1 MNWPS
6 KKTEKLEVRLPPE
19 TKQAFLQRCRMDGR
33 SASEAVRSFIDIYL
47 ARPLNP
53 KELPMIL
60 RSAVTYACLSVA
72 LAGAVWTL
80 SPEPSRA
87 EPDFAV
93 IFKSLDADGDGRLSP
108 AEFDRK
114 TGSAPARATP
124 NEGAVTLSAGFTEI
138 DTNQD
143 RAVSQ
148 AEFTAFN
155 RASTVK
161 RFLALDY
168 NSDGKVTLDELQR
181 PGAPLGDVASG
192 FAIRGSPGG
201 FFAKFDLN
209 KDGAITE
216 AEFSSPPSG

>member
-6 KKTEKLEVRLPPE
+6 KKTDKLEVRLPPE
-19 TKQAFLQRCRMDGR
+19 TKQAFLRRCRTEGR
-33 SASEAVRSFIDIYL
+33 SASEAVRSFIDIHL

-53 KELPMIL
+53 KEFHMIL
-60 RSAVTYACLSVA
+60 RSPVTYACLSVA
-72 LAGAVWTL
+72 LAGAVWVL

-87 EPDFAV
+87 EPDFAA
-93 IFKSLDADGDGRLSP
+93 IFKSLDTNGDRRLSQ
-108 AEFDRK
+108 AEFSRK
-114 TGSAPARATP
+114 TGAAPAPAKP
-124 NEGAVTLSAGFTEI
+124 NGGAVTLSAGFAEI

-143 RAVSQ
+143 QAVSL

-155 RASTVK
+155 RASVVR

-168 NSDGKVTLDELQR
+168 NSDGKVTLRELQR
-181 PGAPLGDVASG
+181 ANAPLGDTASG
-192 FAIRGSPGG
+192 FAIRGSVDG
-201 FFAKFDLN
+201 FFTKFDAN